1 MVILFSPSEGKNS
14 ENSSDKMEL
23 LFGIEGRQEILKT
36 YNETIARYDIEEL
49 KKLFGR
55 KKESDFQEY
64 LVDIFNAPTA
74 KAVARYDGV
83 AYEYLKYETLS
94 HAEQSYIDKNTLIF
108 SNLFGAVRADDLIP
122 NYKIKQGES
131 LSNIAP
137 DKFYKSAYTKELD
150 NYLENEEILDL
161 RAGYYDKFYKI
172 TKSYTTMKFLKGGK
186 TVSHWA
192 KAYRGNVLRALAKNN
207 ITSIEAVL
215 KLKIEDLEITE
226 IKTTKNKQEIIYN
239 IID

>member
-1 MVILFSPSEGKNS
+1 MKILFSPSEGKNS
-14 ENSSDKMEL
+14 ENSASGMKL
-23 LFGIEGRQEILKT
+23 LFNRYKREEILNT
-36 YNETIARYDIEEL
+36 YNETIARYNVEEL

-83 AYEYLKYETLS
+83 AYDYLQYAKLS
-94 HAEQSYIDKNTLIF
+94 NDAQNYVDTHTIIF
-108 SNLFGAVRADDLIP
+108 SNLFGPLRADDLIP

-131 LSNIAP
+131 VAGIAP
-137 DKFYKSAYTKELD
+137 DKYYKAAYSNELD
-150 NYLENEEILDL
+150 TYLENEEILDL

-172 TKSYTTMKFLKGGK
+172 TKPYTTMKFLKDGK

-192 KAYRGNVLRALAKNN
+192 KAYRGNVLKALAENK
-207 ITSIEAVL
+207 IESIEALL
-215 KLKIEDLEITE
+215 KLKIDHLEVAE
-226 IKTTKNKQEIIYN
+226 MKTTKNRTEIIYN
-239 IID
+239 IV